1 MHQRPE
7 LEREKNK
14 VFKIIVAECAW
25 VAVAV
30 ASKYIM
36 MPIFFFMNQIK
47 TLLMVFSLRRTPIA
61 ASKPLE
67 RESQPC

>member
-1 MHQRPE
+1 MHQRQE
-7 LEREKNK
+7 LEKK
-14 VFKIIVAECAW
+14 GFKIIVAECAW
-25 VAVAV
+25 VAVAVAV